1 MNVFSYI
8 SARKENGIP
17 YNSTFFN
24 HASTSD
30 HRVFHSAFDQA
41 SVGYERGF
49 YICSL
54 KILSRTGICRFCI
67 DRPVIIKQTEG
78 GFKIEQGKI
87 RFVIAFQICNGGKE
101 ATVGNSADIQFAAFY
116 IDDLGQCVH
125 RGHIM
130 PFFDQVDKQFFFH
143 YISIHEDISVLC
155 ISSVFFNRENTFLAV
170 QIQKVTV

>member
-1 MNVFSYI
+1 M
-8 SARKENGIP
+8 
-17 YNSTFFN
+17 
-24 HASTSD
+24 
-30 HRVFHSAFDQA
+30 
-41 SVGYERGF
+41 
-49 YICSL
+49 
-54 KILSRTGICRFCI
+54 SRTGICRFCI

-143 YISIHEDISVLC
+143 YISIHEDIFALC
-155 ISSVFFNRENTFLAV
+155 ISMVRLNGKNSLLLVDIQCMAIQEMILCIIYAV
-170 QIQKVTV
+170 VHQCDICT